1 MFFGITR
8 YSLFSP
14 GSGSWKTTRSGVF
27 KTEDE
32 YMSYLFSDARM
43 NIRQHMFLDRS
54 VPVLASMAKRHDYRH
69 FVLYSDVLPAQHK
82 EFLLAAC
89 AKHPFLIPLEWSK
102 PVSGSGI
109 TEVRPAMEEFLRS
122 RYSSGDGLQPVAWFR
137 LDDDDVLAA
146 DYLDRLEPY
155 RRLDFVD
162 KAVSFG
168 LGLTAYKT
176 NNDLVNLREY
186 YYPKSAQGMAFIT
199 LYNSAQGS
207 LCAPAPGPHPSVDR
221 VMPTMVD
228 SRNHMF
234 FQMRH
239 ADQDSTLNET
249 VHERIAESLA
259 RLEKL
264 PPLEAGQLSPERWP
278 TLAPVLAAGEK
289 AGTRQTLS
297 ADEGV
302 GPFKLKRDAPA
313 RFDVQAAS
321 GFVELEFTY
330 SSPQRVVGQF
340 VAVSYNMNGPEET
353 DWAAYGLR
361 KSSERGLFRTA
372 AGRGS
377 TGVVRQTLLVPEGA
391 AVNGIEMRAIGSH
404 TSPITI
410 TVTSLRQLDLALT
423 D

>member
-27 KTEDE
+27 KTENE
-32 YMSYLFSDARM
+32 YMEYLFSDARM
-43 NIRQHMFLDRS
+43 GIRQHMFLKRS
-54 VPVLASMAKRHDYRH
+54 VPVLADMAKKHDYRH
-69 FVLYSDVLPAQHK
+69 FVLYSDVLPEQHK
-82 EFLLAAC
+82 ETLLAAC
-89 AKHPFLIPLEWSK
+89 SEHPFLIPLEWSK

-109 TEVRPAMEEFLRS
+109 TEVSPTMEEFLLN

-137 LDDDDVLAA
+137 LDDDDVLAT

-168 LGLTAYKT
+168 LGLTAFKT
-176 NNDLVNLREY
+176 NTDLVNLREY
-186 YYPKSAQGMAFIT
+186 YYPKSAQGMAFIA
-199 LYNSAQGS
+199 LYNPANGS
-207 LCAPAPGPHPSVDR
+207 LHAPAPGPHTSVDR
-221 VMPTMVD
+221 MMPTIVD

-249 VHERIAESLA
+249 VHERIAESVA
-259 RLEKL
+259 RLENL
-264 PPLEAGQLSPERWP
+264 PPMEAGQLSPERWP
-278 TLAPVLAAGEK
+278 TLAPVLVAGETT
-289 AGTRQTLS
+289 GTRQTLS
-297 ADEGV
+297 ADGGF
-302 GPFKLKRDAPA
+302 GPFKLKKDAPA
-313 RFDVQAAS
+313 QFDVQASS
-321 GFVELEFTY
+321 GFVEVEFTY
-330 SSPQRVVGQF
+330 SSAQRVSGQF
-340 VAVSYNMNGPEET
+340 IAVSYNLDGPEET
-353 DWAAYGLR
+353 NWAAYGLR

-391 AVNGIEMRAIGSH
+391 KVNGIAMRAIGGH

-410 TVTSLRQLDLALT
+410 TVTSLRQLDLAPT